1 MFIKYIAYDI
11 LIYKYIFEIYLC
23 IFTIKSLTSNI
34 DILIILELLTEVFHW
49 YLYIPIIDTAWKKE
63 FSSNENL
70 WKGQERSYF
79 R

>member
-34 DILIILELLTEVFHW
+34 DILIILEPLTEVFH
-49 YLYIPIIDTAWKKE
+49 
-63 FSSNENL
+63 
-70 WKGQERSYF
+70 
-79 R
+79 